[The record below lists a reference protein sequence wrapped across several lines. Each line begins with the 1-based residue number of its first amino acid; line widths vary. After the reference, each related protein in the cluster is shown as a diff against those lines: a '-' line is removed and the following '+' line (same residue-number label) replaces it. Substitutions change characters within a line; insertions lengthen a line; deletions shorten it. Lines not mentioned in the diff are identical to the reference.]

1 MKATSC
7 GCVLCA
13 VCLHLLPQNNILRVC
28 VIYHVIRAKWRHRSS
43 CAQEGQRARRWPR
56 DHRATRPRRL
66 DQGAG
71 VTGGSSALAT
81 ARCSHVADVLVV
93 LGSTAAEP
101 GSLRLLPPAT
111 SRGRTAP
118 ILSTGFLVGR
128 HEAGREGRSRSSSRP
143 PLPRVRRE
151 QRQATAA
158 ATRRGSWARA
168 VRAPRRPVRER
179 LGVEHA
185 ARQERRAE
193 HTTARGRRAATAAL
207 SDKTAGMR
215 LLDPAEQKTKGAK
228 SDTPSLVSQGRWTGS
243 GGCARGSSRSCSPS
257 SSTRHA
263 VDRDVYLDTQMLLIR
278 SSFHRYEY
286 G

>member
-1 MKATSC
+1 MAS
-7 GCVLCA
+7 
-13 VCLHLLPQNNILRVC
+13 
-28 VIYHVIRAKWRHRSS
+28 
-43 CAQEGQRARRWPR
+43 
-56 DHRATRPRRL
+56 
-66 DQGAG
+66 
-71 VTGGSSALAT
+71 LA
-81 ARCSHVADVLVV
+81 
-93 LGSTAAEP
+93 
-101 GSLRLLPPAT
+101 
-111 SRGRTAP
+111 
-118 ILSTGFLVGR
+118 ILSTGFFVGR

-158 ATRRGSWARA
+158 ATRRDSWARA
-168 VRAPRRPVRER
+168 VRAPRRHVRER

-207 SDKTAGMR
+207 SDKTADMR

-263 VDRDVYLDTQMLLIR
+263 VDRDGYLDTQMLLMR
-278 SSFHRYEY
+278 SSCVGVRARARARRVVHGVADHRRVATVIAVVRPVIFAAIGDDRHDQPVGAAVEIDDCDRDGNTRQSSASRARSDGRDLRTSSIGPWKYDTHSQTTAVPNHPTLFVDISR
-286 G
+286 